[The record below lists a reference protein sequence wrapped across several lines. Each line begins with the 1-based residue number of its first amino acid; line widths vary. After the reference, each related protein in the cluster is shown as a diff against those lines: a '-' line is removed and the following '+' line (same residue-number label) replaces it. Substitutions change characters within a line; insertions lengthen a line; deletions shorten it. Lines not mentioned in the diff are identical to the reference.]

1 MATGLARL
9 VGTADRLE
17 SAWESRPFVAVAL
30 GSFSDVFDART
41 AERLIHTTGLPLP
54 SVRLFRDGEELPAAR
69 VGRGRER
76 TAGRREPLLDG
87 RAVEREVAAGA
98 TLVLEELQTYCPQV
112 AAFCRELTAETGFAT
127 YCAAFLTPA
136 GARGV
141 APHYDTAG
149 VLVRQVHGS
158 KRWRV
163 SAPTERWPV
172 REWSPAR
179 PGPEPEPLL
188 DVVLHA
194 GECLYIPRGFVHVGD
209 ATEEAS
215 VHLSVALRPVTWGAV
230 LRPLVERA
238 LAAEELR
245 ECLPYGFHRLDPG
258 GFEELLAARAAALAG
273 RLAAELAGAD
283 AKEVSA
289 RLRPERTESAPTGG
303 GSLLRALTHSGPSR
317 PAPHHRTPPHPA
329 RQHHVRS
336 DPAPHRPRETR

>member
-1 MATGLARL
+1 MAGSVARL
-9 VGTADRLE
+9 VGDPDRLRTH
-17 SAWESRPFVAVAL
+17 WEDAPFVAAAL
-30 GSFSDVFDART
+30 GTFSDVFDART
-41 AERLIHTTGLPLP
+41 AERLIHTTGLPVP

-76 TAGRREPLLDG
+76 SAGRRELLVDG

-112 AAFCRELTAETGFAT
+112 AAFCRELTEETGFAT

-163 SAPTERWPV
+163 STPPERWPV
-172 REWSPAR
+172 REWAAAR
-179 PGPEPEPLL
+179 TGPEPEPLL
-188 DVVLHA
+188 DVVLRA

-215 VHLSVALRPVTWGAV
+215 VHLSVALRPITWGAV
-230 LRPLVERA
+230 LRPLVDRV
-238 LAAEELR
+238 LTAEEFR
-245 ECLPYGFHRLDPG
+245 ECLPYGFHRLEPQE
-258 GFEELLAARAAALAG
+258 FERQLSERSAELRR
-273 RLAAELAGAD
+273 RLAAAPAAAD
-283 AKEVSA
+283 AKETADRIRPA
-289 RLRPERTESAPTGG
+289 RPGPLPTGG

-317 PAPHHRTPPHPA
+317 PAPH
-329 RQHHVRS
+329 
-336 DPAPHRPRETR
+336 RPREAR

>member
-1 MATGLARL
+1 MASALTRL
-9 VGTADRLE
+9 VGHADRLAE
-17 SAWESRPFVAVAL
+17 HWEAEPFVARSL

-54 SVRLFRDGEELPAAR
+54 SVRLFLAGEELPAAR

-76 TAGRREPLLDG
+76 TAGRREALVDG

-112 AAFCRELTAETGFAT
+112 ASFCRELTDETGFAT

-136 GARGV
+136 GSRGV

-163 SAPTERWPV
+163 SRPAERWPV
-172 REWSPAR
+172 REWSPGRA
-179 PGPEPEPLL
+179 GPEPEELL
-188 DVVLHA
+188 DVVLRA

-215 VHLSVALRPVTWGAV
+215 VHLSVALRPVTWAAV
-230 LRPLVERA
+230 LRPQVERA

-245 ECLPYGFHRLDPG
+245 ECLPFGFHRLEPAE
-258 GFEELLAARAAALAG
+258 FERLLAARTAALTD
-273 RLAAELAGAD
+273 RLAAELAATG
-283 AKEVSA
+283 AKETAA
-289 RLRPERTESAPTGG
+289 RLRPEQPGPAPAGG
-303 GSLLRALTHSGPSR
+303 GSLLRALTHAS
-317 PAPHHRTPPHPA
+317 A
-329 RQHHVRS
+329 R
-336 DPAPHRPRETR
+336 PAPHRPREAR